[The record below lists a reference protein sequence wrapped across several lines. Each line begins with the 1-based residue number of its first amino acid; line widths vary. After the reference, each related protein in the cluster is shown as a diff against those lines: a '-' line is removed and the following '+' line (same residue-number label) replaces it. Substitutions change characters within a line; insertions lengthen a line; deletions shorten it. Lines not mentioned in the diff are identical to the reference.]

1 VHPYDPNRQPYSHQI
16 PAMRP
21 SQDPVSSRSATP
33 IYDALCSEY
42 RRSFRTLPGD
52 RSNEEN
58 NGFKAFGPGIHGNGH
73 HGTGTYSNSH
83 RPPENIGFW
92 QRQPTGN
99 HVPPAL
105 PPGPRRGT

>member
-1 VHPYDPNRQPYSHQI
+1 
-16 PAMRP
+16 M
-21 SQDPVSSRSATP
+21 
-33 IYDALCSEY
+33 
-42 RRSFRTLPGD
+42 
-52 RSNEEN
+52 
-58 NGFKAFGPGIHGNGH
+58 GFKAFGPGIHG
-73 HGTGTYSNSH
+73 TGLTGPVRTATVS